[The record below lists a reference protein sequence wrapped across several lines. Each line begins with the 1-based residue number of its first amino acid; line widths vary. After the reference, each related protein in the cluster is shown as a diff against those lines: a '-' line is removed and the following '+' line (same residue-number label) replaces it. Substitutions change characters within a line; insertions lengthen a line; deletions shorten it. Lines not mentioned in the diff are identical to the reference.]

1 MNWDWLRLNIV
12 LGEGGVFLIILA
24 EPDSV
29 PFFVTISPWALLL
42 LLAVN
47 FGLLT
52 SRLAKLKGVA
62 RDNMR
67 TYVCSP

>member
-24 EPDSV
+24 EPDLV
-29 PFFVTISPWALLL
+29 PFFVTILPWALSLIF
-42 LLAVN
+42 AVN

-52 SRLAKLKGVA
+52 STLANLMGVA
-62 RDNMR
+62 PINMR
-67 TYVCSP
+67 TSVCIP

>member
-24 EPDSV
+24 EPDLV
-29 PFFVTISPWALLL
+29 PFFVTISPWALSLL
-42 LLAVN
+42 LHVN

-52 SRLAKLKGVA
+52 STLANLMGVA
-62 RDNMR
+62 PVNMI
-67 TYVCSP
+67 T